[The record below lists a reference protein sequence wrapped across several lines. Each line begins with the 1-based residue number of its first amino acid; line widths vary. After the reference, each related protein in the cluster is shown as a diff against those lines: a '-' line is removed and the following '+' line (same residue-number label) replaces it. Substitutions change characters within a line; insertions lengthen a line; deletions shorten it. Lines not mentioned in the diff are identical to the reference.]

1 MGALFDFCMF
11 VVSLAAKVVLDSL
24 LLLLAP
30 IIFIFERYKSGSARR
45 RPRSILITGASS
57 GIGRALAIEW
67 AAPGVTLCLTARDA
81 ARLIDVRDRCVAL
94 GAAVVTEGVDV
105 TNASAMSD
113 VVKRAEVNRPLDLV
127 VANAGVSAS
136 SLFPVLGT
144 RELQAVAA
152 PMLATNVQGIWN
164 TLLPALSAMR
174 ARRSGQL
181 VIVSSAASFTPLPGS
196 LSYHATKMA
205 ARGIGEGLRAILRPD
220 GVGVSVLCP
229 GLVESGMTVGEVG
242 CMDAATAARIFRD
255 GVERNVGIVTA
266 THEATVWAAWVV
278 GSLHPIVRD
287 SLFSLLTSRNDSI
300 KQLGVKLN

>member
-1 MGALFDFCMF
+1 
-11 VVSLAAKVVLDSL
+11 
-24 LLLLAP
+24 
-30 IIFIFERYKSGSARR
+30 
-45 RPRSILITGASS
+45 
-57 GIGRALAIEW
+57 
-67 AAPGVTLCLTARDA
+67 
-81 ARLIDVRDRCVAL
+81 
-94 GAAVVTEGVDV
+94 
-105 TNASAMSD
+105 MSD
-113 VVKRAEVNRPLDLV
+113 VVERAEVNRPLDLV

-136 SLFPVLGT
+136 SLFPVSGT

-164 TLLPALSAMR
+164 TPSRIIRNACSPLWTACDSLICSLVYAPSWVSELPCNEDGCTGDRQRAPSASC
-174 ARRSGQL
+174 A
-181 VIVSSAASFTPLPGS
+181 
-196 LSYHATKMA
+196 
-205 ARGIGEGLRAILRPD
+205 PD

-255 GVERNVGIVTA
+255 GVERNVSIVTA